1 MSASP
6 IAFAVLALFLWTS
19 HADAQAGD
27 KAFGEYL
34 SSECVT
40 CHQISGKA
48 VGGIPPII
56 GWPID
61 QFLAVMNAY
70 KNKDRDNN
78 VMQVIAGK
86 LKEDELAA
94 LAAYFGSLK
103 KK

>member
-1 MSASP
+1 MRSFLAIFLMSFLSLSNP
-6 IAFAVLALFLWTS
+6 AFS
-19 HADAQAGD
+19 QAGD

-40 CHQISGKA
+40 CHQISGKS
-48 VGGIPPII
+48 VGAIPPII
-56 GWPID
+56 GWPTD

-78 VMQVIAGK
+78 VMQTIAAK
-86 LKEDELAA
+86 LKEDELEA
-94 LAAYFGSLK
+94 LAAYFGSIK

>member
-1 MSASP
+1 MRLLFAILIVSSLNIQSP
-6 IAFAVLALFLWTS
+6 AL
-19 HADAQAGD
+19 AQAGD

-40 CHQISGKA
+40 CHQTSGKS
-48 VGGIPPII
+48 VGAIPPII

-70 KNKDRDNN
+70 KNKERDNN
-78 VMQVIAGK
+78 IMQTIAAK

-94 LAAYFGSLK
+94 LATFFESLK

>member
-1 MSASP
+1 MTVLRSIFFTSALLFSS
-6 IAFAVLALFLWTS
+6 AVLAQS
-19 HADAQAGD
+19 GD

-56 GWPID
+56 GWPTA

-70 KNKDRDNN
+70 KRKERDNN
-78 VMQVIAGK
+78 VMQTIAGK

-94 LAAYFGSLK
+94 LAAYFGGLK
-103 KK
+103 HK